1 MAQQAWR
8 KNRKRSPNTLKCSVS
23 PHSERDRER
32 VSRIDN
38 APAGNCLLF
47 ITVLYFRGGHQR
59 VKVSLA
65 GTHVL
70 AFFSVLLSSLRAVG
84 NHNPSLNQYHNKYL
98 QCARIIPRKRSHIQL
113 VINCVT
119 RACSDR

>member
-1 MAQQAWR
+1 MASQAWR
-8 KNRKRSPNTLKCSVS
+8 KNREKKAQTRLSVLLARIQ
-23 PHSERDRER
+23 RDR

-38 APAGNCLLF
+38 APTGNCLPF
-47 ITVLYFRGGHQR
+47 ITVLDFRVLLYQR

-65 GTHVL
+65 SVL
-70 AFFSVLLSSLRAVG
+70 AFFYVLLSSLCAAG
-84 NHNPSLNQYHNKYL
+84 NHNPSLNQYHNTYM